1 MDAQPTV
8 SPWYVYIVR
17 CADDT
22 LYTGIT
28 TGPARRV
35 QEHNSDGRQGARYT
49 SSRRPVSLVYVEG
62 APSRSVAT
70 QRELI
75 IKKMDRHHKLE
86 LCNLNCQ
93 A

>member
-1 MDAQPTV
+1 MT
-8 SPWYVYIVR
+8 PWFIYIVR

-35 QEHNSDGRQGARYT
+35 QEHNSGGPKGARYT
-49 SSRRPVSLVYVEG
+49 HPRRPVSLVYVER

-70 QRELI
+70 QRELM
-75 IKKMDRHHKLE
+75 IKKLDRHRKLE
-86 LCNLNCQ
+86 LCNLKCQ